1 MASTPTGDLSRRP
14 ALRAGVLLLACFTVM
29 RAVYAAVAEL
39 RTDEAYYW
47 TWSKESV
54 LSFLDHPPMIAWFVR
69 FGTALF
75 GDTPFGVRF
84 AGLLAMLAAQLLLA
98 DIVRRVTRD
107 RGVTLLALLMFD
119 AALYYGLF
127 MAKVAP
133 DAALIPFALG
143 VIWAL
148 VRLSQSEDGRWWLVV
163 GAFGGLA
170 ALSKYTIVF
179 FLPGIAVFLLVPAW
193 RRRWLFSPWLWGGL
207 ALALV
212 LFSPVLL
219 WNAQNDWASFRFQFV
234 RAAATHE
241 VSLRT
246 VGDFFGIQFVM
257 VGPLLLPALIGG
269 VVLTAW
275 RGLRR
280 REPVALLLSGC
291 VLVPFAYFLWKSLSL
306 RIGDTWPMFMWP
318 AAIAASAINLVAL
331 RREQGETSWMARS
344 ADWWA
349 KVAAASGLCL
359 VAAVFVYYTVGG
371 PPVFGRFD
379 PVGRES
385 GYAAIAARAE
395 SEMAKT
401 GATWIATTDYRT
413 YAILRWCLKDRVPVV
428 QINERSRFIGFR
440 APDMNRI
447 AGHPGLYVARAAAI
461 GDVAWDATTAVRTR
475 LGQIEQ
481 RWRGV
486 VIDTYVLETIT
497 GWSPVLAPPRQS
509 PLYRWPS
516 LARNGAAPQWS

>member
-1 MASTPTGDLSRRP
+1 MASLTSDDPESGLRS
-14 ALRAGVLLLACFTVM
+14 RAGWLLLGGFTVM
-29 RAVYAAVAEL
+29 RMIYAAVADL

-47 TWSKESV
+47 TWSKENV
-54 LSFLDHPPMIAWFVR
+54 LSYLDHPPMIAWFIR
-69 FGTALF
+69 GGTALF

-84 AGLLAMLAAQLLLA
+84 ACLLAMLAAQLFLA

-107 RGVTLLALLMFD
+107 WTVTLLALLMFD

-133 DAALIPFALG
+133 DVALIPFALG
-143 VIWAL
+143 MIWAL
-148 VRLSQSEDGRWWLVV
+148 VRLSQSGDGRWWLAV

-179 FLPGIAVFLLVPAW
+179 FLPGVAAFLLVPAW

-207 ALALV
+207 VLALV
-212 LFSPVLL
+212 LFSPVLV
-219 WNAQNDWASFRFQFV
+219 WNAHNDCASFRFQFV

-246 VGDFFGIQFVM
+246 VGDFFGIQLVM
-257 VGPLLLPALIGG
+257 VGPVLLPVLIGG

-275 RGLRR
+275 RGVRKR
-280 REPVALLLSGC
+280 DPVALLLAGC

-318 AAIAASAINLVAL
+318 AAIAASAINLVGL
-331 RREQGETSWMARS
+331 RREQGEASWMTRS

-349 KVAAASGLCL
+349 KVAVASGLCL
-359 VAAVFVYYTVGG
+359 VVIVFFYYTVGG

-385 GYAAIAARAE
+385 GYAAIAARVE
-395 SEMAKT
+395 SETAKT

-440 APDMNRI
+440 APDLSRI
-447 AGHPGLYVARAAAI
+447 AGHPGLYVARAGTT
-461 GDVAWDATTAVRTR
+461 GDMAWNATTAVRTP

-497 GWSPVLAPPRQS
+497 GWSPVLTPPRQS

-516 LARNGAAPQWS
+516 LAQTSVARRWS